1 MGATLNLVP
10 RALSLALEP
19 KPGKSALGTRL
30 GYAKRMDEGGV
41 CPSIPQVDPTLR
53 LDNLE
58 RLCRSLVVKKKIGLC
73 LIYPASRVSFPIFL
87 GRSKET
93 LLACRVPLIRPHP
106 NNRSINHF
114 QGKLLLC
121 LYGWKILNIVS
132 TSKTNKERTAERTV
146 FPDNLTCSK
155 ESLGADIPLVPL
167 PSDPEVESYLSWA
180 RVKPACE
187 VTLKTSF
194 SCFPLLLVFKVHR
207 NPQTFGFIFHDN
219 VNPSFDWLKHNT
231 NQYRYQSWLNS
242 DFFKNPA

>member
-19 KPGKSALGTRL
+19 KPGKSALGTRS
-30 GYAKRMDEGGV
+30 GA
-41 CPSIPQVDPTLR
+41 TLSEWTKEVYVPR
-53 LDNLE
+53 SHKWTP
-58 RLCRSLVVKKKIGLC
+58 LCVWTIWKGCAGPLWSKKKISLC

-87 GRSKET
+87 GSSKET

-132 TSKTNKERTAERTV
+132 TSKNKERTAERTV

>member
-1 MGATLNLVP
+1 M
-10 RALSLALEP
+10 
-19 KPGKSALGTRL
+19 
-30 GYAKRMDEGGV
+30 
-41 CPSIPQVDPTLR
+41 
-53 LDNLE
+53 
-58 RLCRSLVVKKKIGLC
+58 
-73 LIYPASRVSFPIFL
+73 
-87 GRSKET
+87 
-93 LLACRVPLIRPHP
+93 
-106 NNRSINHF
+106 
-114 QGKLLLC
+114 
-121 LYGWKILNIVS
+121 VS
-132 TSKTNKERTAERTV
+132 TIKTNKERTAERTV

-219 VNPSFDWLKHNT
+219 VNPSFHWLKHNT